1 MCRTIYNT
9 LSLEVRLKKENQHE
23 YKERQFFLN
32 VNINKP
38 PPQKKLYYETTKKA
52 NNINTPLRLRF
63 GSTFYCVT
71 V

>member
-38 PPQKKLYYETTKKA
+38 PPPKKKA
-52 NNINTPLRLRF
+52 VLRNNKK
-63 GSTFYCVT
+63 S
-71 V
+71 